1 MKIINKS
8 RKIIGINGEPL
19 LPGADL
25 ELPEGM
31 ETHPVISYYLEKG
44 IVVDSQNVSA
54 EENTGISDLDR
65 ARIEEEAIAKYK
77 AEQEKAAKAKV
88 REKVTADGK
97 KFQKMLEDLNKLE
110 VRIGIQQ
117 GVGSED
123 GVDLVDIAMFNEL
136 GTVHIPS
143 RPFLRDSV
151 DAHSPEINA
160 FLQSMRTQLVKGG
173 SAEDVLKKIGVF
185 QKGLIQKEIVN
196 GDFVPNSP
204 ETIKRKGSDKPLI
217 DTGRMRQSINYVI
230 QEKGGSD

>member
-1 MKIINKS
+1 M
-8 RKIIGINGEPL
+8 
-19 LPGADL
+19 A
-25 ELPEGM
+25 
-31 ETHPVISYYLEKG
+31 V
-44 IVVDSQNVSA
+44 
-54 EENTGISDLDR
+54 
-65 ARIEEEAIAKYK
+65 
-77 AEQEKAAKAKV
+77 KV

-97 KFQKMLEDLNKLE
+97 KFQKMLEDLDKLE

-117 GVGSED
+117 GAGSD
-123 GVDLVDIAMFNEL
+123 NGVDLVDIAMFNEL

-151 DAHSPEINA
+151 DAHS
-160 FLQSMRTQLVKGG
+160 S
-173 SAEDVLKKIGVF
+173 EDALKKIGVF

>member
-1 MKIINKS
+1 MAVKIK
-8 RKIIGINGEPL
+8 
-19 LPGADL
+19 
-25 ELPEGM
+25 
-31 ETHPVISYYLEKG
+31 
-44 IVVDSQNVSA
+44 
-54 EENTGISDLDR
+54 
-65 ARIEEEAIAKYK
+65 
-77 AEQEKAAKAKV
+77 
-88 REKVTADGK
+88 EKVTADGK

-117 GVGSED
+117 GAGSED

-160 FLQSMRTQLVKGG
+160 FLQSMRTQLVK
-173 SAEDVLKKIGVF
+173 AEDVLKKIGVF
-185 QKGLIQKEIVN
+185 QKGSIQKEIVN
-196 GDFVPNSP
+196 GNFVPNSP
-204 ETIKRKGSDKPLI
+204 ETIRRKGSDKPLI

>member
-1 MKIINKS
+1 M
-8 RKIIGINGEPL
+8 
-19 LPGADL
+19 A
-25 ELPEGM
+25 
-31 ETHPVISYYLEKG
+31 V
-44 IVVDSQNVSA
+44 
-54 EENTGISDLDR
+54 
-65 ARIEEEAIAKYK
+65 
-77 AEQEKAAKAKV
+77 KV

-160 FLQSMRTQLVKGG
+160 FLQSMSCLLYT
-173 SAEDVLKKIGVF
+173 
-185 QKGLIQKEIVN
+185 
-196 GDFVPNSP
+196 SP
-204 ETIKRKGSDKPLI
+204 SPRD
-217 DTGRMRQSINYVI
+217 
-230 QEKGGSD
+230 